1 MNSNTS
7 SLHRRQHGRDARRDA
22 RDTSSVICF
31 LCALCV
37 FAANIFAADPPKNSS
52 SLDGGANDVY
62 HFESLPDPEES
73 KGLEVG
79 GMGWT
84 ADGKLALCTRH
95 GEIWMRSENGQYQR
109 FASGLHECLGLY
121 PGDSR
126 GEAFVM
132 QRTELTKISDVD
144 GDGEADK
151 FETFNNS
158 WGYNGNYHQ
167 FAFGLIKDKEGNF
180 CGTLCLAHKPDNSGG
195 VFMGTQ
201 KETPYRGCSFK
212 ITPKGEFIPFS
223 YGLRAPNGIA
233 MEPNSGD
240 LFATDN
246 QGEFVPVGSLHH
258 LTQGAFHGHP
268 SSLIFKPGW
277 TRPLNTVTDAEWDK
291 MRKWPAVLLPYPQMG
306 HSQGCPIFNT
316 VGDKF
321 GPFAGQM
328 FLGDVID
335 PLIMR
340 ITLEKVQ
347 GEYQGACY
355 PFMRR
360 DELKGSNRLI
370 FHPTDGSLYVGTTD
384 RGWSRGSSGLQHITW
399 TGKPVFD
406 IKEMSLA
413 KEGFTITFTQ
423 PIDPTSGAD
432 VKSWNL
438 TTWHYKYGRQ
448 YGSPDL
454 DKQAAKIT
462 AIHLSPDKTQATLSV
477 EGLHDKQ
484 WIYYLGADGI
494 KNSEG
499 QALRNKEAYY
509 TLNRLKN

>member
-1 MNSNTS
+1 MNRKLSF
-7 SLHRRQHGRDARRDA
+7 LQRRRHGQDA
-22 RDTSSVICF
+22 RDTSVIF
-31 LCALCV
+31 VLCALCV
-37 FAANIFAADPPKNSS
+37 FAVAARAADKPRGGA
-52 SLDGGANDVY
+52 LDGGVNDVY
-62 HFESLPDPEES
+62 HFEALPEPEDA

-95 GEIWMRSENGQYQR
+95 GEIWMRSEKGEYKR

-121 PGDSR
+121 PGDSS
-126 GEAFVM
+126 GEVYVM

-195 VFMGTQ
+195 IYMGTQ

-212 ITPKGEFIPFS
+212 ITPKGEFVPFS

-258 LTQGAFHGHP
+258 LTEGAFHGHP

-306 HSQGCPIFNT
+306 HSQGCPIFDT

-384 RGWSRGSSGLQHITW
+384 RGWSRGSSGLQKITW
-399 TGKPVFD
+399 TGNPVFD

-423 PIDPTSGAD
+423 PIDPASAAD

-438 TTWHYKYGRQ
+438 STWHYKYGRQ

-462 AIHLSPDKTQATLSV
+462 AVKLSPDHTQATLSV
-477 EGLHDKQ
+477 EDLHDRQ
-484 WIYYLGADGI
+484 WIYYLVADGV
-494 KNSEG
+494 KTPGGE
-499 QALRNKEAYY
+499 ALRNKEAYY
-509 TLNRLKN
+509 TLNRLRN

>member
-1 MNSNTS
+1 MSIFVG
-7 SLHRRQHGRDARRDA
+7 RFFGEKHGRGA
-22 RDTSSVICF
+22 RDTGWLFF

-37 FAANIFAADPPKNSS
+37 FAANVVGAEKPKGSS
-52 SLDGGANDVY
+52 MDGGANDVY
-62 HFESLPDPEES
+62 RFESLPEPEES

-95 GEIWMRSENGQYQR
+95 GEIWMRSEDGTYKR

-126 GEAFVM
+126 GELFVM

-212 ITPKGEFIPFS
+212 ITPEGKFIPFS

-258 LTQGAFHGHP
+258 LTKDAFHGHP

-291 MRKWPAVLLPYPQMG
+291 MRKWPAVLMPYPQMG
-306 HSQGCPIFNT
+306 HSQGCPIFDT
-316 VGDKF
+316 VGEKF

-413 KEGFTITFTQ
+413 KDGFDVTLTG
-423 PIDPTSGAD
+423 PADESAADPKAWS
-432 VKSWNL
+432 L

-454 DKQAAKIT
+454 DKAPVKIT
-462 AIHLSPDKTQATLSV
+462 AVTLSEDRTKASLKV
-477 EGLHDKQ
+477 EELHDRQ
-484 WIYYLGADGI
+484 WIYYLVGDGV
-494 KNSEG
+494 KSKKGEG
-499 QALRNKEAYY
+499 LRNREAYY
-509 TLNRLKN
+509 TLNRLR